1 MIKKIINIVLVI
13 IWMIVIFSLSNQNSN
28 DTNYTTNVICKILN
42 INSDSEM
49 VFLLIRKLA
58 HITEYLILSFLI
70 CNMFSSFNVKNILL
84 YSLLICIIYACTD
97 EFHQLFI
104 SGRNGQVID
113 ILIDTFG
120 SIIGL
125 LVYKLKNRIF
135 NYQNT

>member
-28 DTNYTTNVICKILN
+28 DTNYTTNIICKIFN

-58 HITEYLILSFLI
+58 HITEYLILSFLL

-84 YSLLICIIYACTD
+84 YSLIICIIYACTD

-113 ILIDTFG
+113 VLIDIFG

-125 LVYKLKNRIF
+125 LVYKLKNKIF